1 MFPAL
6 GNVCVERKCFVRRE
20 KLREEERRGEDCD
33 FSKVRNNGLLKR
45 VSKIFFFP
53 GFPKEGEFLVALK
66 NVLFGSIRVLFFN
79 SPDKSY
85 SLFHFPAKIGE
96 TGRKKISSGTKKL
109 VIFLSLE
116 R

>member
-66 NVLFGSIRVLFFN
+66 NVLFGSNPRFVFQ
-79 SPDKSY
+79 
-85 SLFHFPAKIGE
+85 
-96 TGRKKISSGTKKL
+96 
-109 VIFLSLE
+109 LS